1 MRDLWVQDV
10 AGRGDTLIV
19 GLVEHG
25 LLASF
30 RCGQILAARLPAW
43 EFHRKAEYK
52 ACFHRALSMLQ

>member
-1 MRDLWVQDV
+1 MRDLCAQDM
-10 AGRGDTLIV
+10 ADSSNTLIV

-43 EFHRKAEYK
+43 ECHRKAEYK